1 MEHFSASTFHNIS
14 KLIQTAYCH
23 YRRSQKSGLLQVPGR
38 AISDNE
44 KTDLWRMYDEIE
56 GHCKEIR
63 LLASVQCAKR
73 LKQEFANSAVDADGK
88 ILVYPVQAAI
98 DASHAA
104 YRIEELDNRIIEEM
118 QTKLFLH
125 ILPHR
130 LKFFT
135 DIERMYPGEMEQLA
149 SLLGEE
155 VYGLSKQ
162 LSNFQNA
169 SFDLFEAGNCFA
181 CERYTACVHHLSKVV
196 EFGLGGSSGPRWR
209 GRKRPAK
216 LEYRTQRRTR
226 QPAQQSWKLRRII
239 SKAERTVFL
248 GGHRLTQEFQRR
260 VAQPRIT
267 HPPGATKRNRR
278 RIYLLS
284 PSQLS
289 GTSIFG
295 SRKSLMERPADPF
308 LPRHGS
314 SSVLLDV
321 KGYLPAARSLGRG
334 RARR

>member
-118 QTKLFLH
+118 QTRLFLQ

-162 LSNFQNA
+162 LSNFQNT

-196 EFGLGGSSGPRWR
+196 EFGLVALAAYAGVEE
-209 GRKRPAK
+209 KD
-216 LEYRTQRRTR
+216 RRNWNT
-226 QPAQQSWKLRRII
+226 ALNVAHANLRSKVGNFANL
-239 SKAERTVFL
+239 SKADEQYFSEAIGLLRNFNIAWRNPVSHIPRRYEEKQAKDLFTVAKSTM
-248 GGHRLTQEFQRR
+248 GHLNLRLSE
-260 VAQPRIT
+260 V
-267 HPPGATKRNRR
+267 
-278 RIYLLS
+278 S
-284 PSQLS
+284 MDDS
-289 GTSIFG
+289 
-295 SRKSLMERPADPF
+295 
-308 LPRHGS
+308 
-314 SSVLLDV
+314 
-321 KGYLPAARSLGRG
+321 
-334 RARR
+334 